1 MKKVIT
7 QNKFYE
13 IAVDTQLNRAYLKI
27 IGFWRSKPEVPH
39 YIPDLEKALA
49 HLQPSFTLLTD
60 LSEMKTHPADVQELH
75 LEAQALLLRK
85 GLTQTAEVFT
95 SSFVQFQ
102 AGNLSR
108 KSKMPLRQFVQ
119 LDEAEI
125 YLNTL

>member
-13 IAVDTQLNRAYLKI
+13 ISVDTEINRLYLKI
-27 IGFWRSKPEVPH
+27 IGFWRSREEVDH
-39 YIPDLEKALA
+39 YISDLEKAVVCLK
-49 HLQPSFTLLTD
+49 PSFTLLTD
-60 LSEMKTHPADVQELH
+60 LSEMVTHPVEVHEVH

-85 GLTQTAEVFT
+85 GLTHTAEVYT

-108 KSKMPLRQFVQ
+108 KSNMPLRQFVH
-119 LDEAEI
+119 LEEAESF
-125 YLNTL
+125 LSTL